1 MKQFH
6 NSVFVSSAAACVLLA
21 AQPVLAQLTQIT
33 DVKLN
38 PIEGGISVIL
48 KTAAGD
54 RPQVFTTKKDKSLVA
69 DVINAQ
75 LRLPKGDNFRQ
86 ENPAPG
92 IKTIEV
98 KQLDT
103 NSIRVTVTGVDDAPS
118 NQPVMRKDNNITLGF
133 TTTTNSTT
141 STATNPTEKVLAAP
155 ATTNPTEKV
164 SAAPAT
170 TNPTEKVPV
179 APATTSE
186 YKPDEPGKRPDILV
200 PNPQVTIDGK
210 IAQSAG
216 PNQPYNQAPPFL
228 PRAVAPPVGD
238 ITQSN
243 IDTSPTVI
251 DLGTQER
258 VPRLVLRDA
267 PVREVL
273 SLLARA
279 ANLNVVYIGGEAAK
293 APGADAGAETAT
305 KPSQTIS
312 LDIENEP
319 VQDVFNYVLRLSALE
334 ANRTGRTIFVGT
346 KLPNSTRDTVMRS
359 LRLNQVTVGVA
370 LNFLVALGA
379 ESAVSRER
387 LVTSVNAV
395 TVGSGVAPVSTQ
407 TQTTTETKIETQR
420 IEYKDSTPLL
430 RGLQASGDERT
441 NSVTLI
447 GSPKMVEM
455 AVSQL
460 VQLDVRRRQVVV
472 NVKIID
478 VNLLGIQDTNSSF
491 SFGLGNSYFTS
502 DGGAATFNFGGS
514 RPATASEVAN
524 NVSGGP
530 PVIENP
536 YAGAQTFLD
545 LNNPG
550 TPIPN
555 TGIGNR
561 LIVDG
566 ARVLS
571 EERTGGSVSFLN
583 RKAGVSGNP
592 FEAGFTEST
601 RGTQDITTVTNT
613 PAVPAVPAVVDA
625 QGNIIVPA
633 VAEVPAKTVTT
644 FTPGV
649 LGTATSALPSL
660 YQFPKKFL
668 ASLTAQVTS
677 GNAKILT
684 DPTLIVQEGQNA
696 TVALTSE
703 VYGGIEQII
712 VGGNLTRK
720 PIIKNAGLTLTV
732 RVERIDDNG
741 FVSLS
746 VAPTVSSLAGTTS
759 SPDGDITLLAA
770 RSLASGQ
777 LRLRDGQT
785 LILSGIIQ
793 DSDRT
798 TVSKLPILGDIPL
811 LGSLFRRS
819 NRTNERREVIVLLTP
834 QVMDDSERSS
844 YGYNYTPSPQVRQ
857 ILERRGLKV
866 QPR

>member
-1 MKQFH
+1 VKQFH

-54 RPQVFTTKKDKSLVA
+54 RPQVFTTKKDKSLIA

-103 NSIRVTVTGVDDAPS
+103 NSIRVTVTGIDDAPS
-118 NQPVMRKDNNITLGF
+118 NQPVMRKDNNLTLGF
-133 TTTTNSTT
+133 TTTTNSTA
-141 STATNPTEKVLAAP
+141 STATK
-155 ATTNPTEKV
+155 PTEKV

-170 TNPTEKVPV
+170 TPE
-179 APATTSE
+179 S
-186 YKPDEPGKRPDILV
+186 KPEPGKRPDVLV

-279 ANLNVVYIGGEAAK
+279 ANLNVVYIGGEAEK
-293 APGADAGAETAT
+293 AQGADAT
-305 KPSQTIS
+305 KTSQTIS

-370 LNFLVALGA
+370 LNFLVGLGA

-395 TVGSGVAPVSTQ
+395 TVGTGVAPITQ
-407 TQTTTETKIETQR
+407 TQTTTETKVETQR
-420 IEYKDSTPLL
+420 ITYQDSTPLL

-447 GSPKMVEM
+447 GNPKMVEM
-455 AVSQL
+455 AISQL

-472 NVKIID
+472 NIRIID
-478 VNLLGIQDTNSSF
+478 VNLLGIQDANSSF

-514 RPATASEVAN
+514 RPAKGSEVASS
-524 NVSGGP
+524 VTET
-530 PVIENP
+530 PVATNP
-536 YAGAQTFLD
+536 LSSANIFLDKRDSSTGNPTAGASS
-545 LNNPG
+545 NPEVTG
-550 TPIPN
+550 VKAITP
-555 TGIGNR
+555 
-561 LIVDG
+561 
-566 ARVLS
+566 
-571 EERTGGSVSFLN
+571 
-583 RKAGVSGNP
+583 
-592 FEAGFTEST
+592 TE
-601 RGTQDITTVTNT
+601 ITY
-613 PAVPAVPAVVDA
+613 
-625 QGNIIVPA
+625 
-633 VAEVPAKTVTT
+633 E
-644 FTPGV
+644 
-649 LGTATSALPSL
+649 LPKL

-668 ASLTAQVTS
+668 ASLTAQVQS

-696 TVALTSE
+696 TVSLTSE
-703 VYGGIEQII
+703 VYGGIKTTDGDRE
-712 VGGNLTRK
+712 

-732 RVERIDDNG
+732 KVERIDDNG

-759 SPDGDITLLAA
+759 SPVGDITLLAS

-793 DSDRT
+793 ESDRT
-798 TVSKLPILGDIPL
+798 SVSKLPILGDIPL
-811 LGSLFRRS
+811 LGALFRKT

-834 QVMDDSERSS
+834 QIMDDSERSA
-844 YGYNYTPSPQVRQ
+844 YGYNYNPSPQVRQ
-857 ILERRGLKV
+857 MLERRGFKA

>member
-48 KTAAGD
+48 KTAAGN
-54 RPQVFTTKKDKSLVA
+54 RPQVFTTKKDKSLIA

-98 KQLDT
+98 KQLDA
-103 NSIRVTVTGVDDAPS
+103 NSIRVIVTGVDDAPS
-118 NQPVMRKDNNITLGF
+118 NQPVMRKDNNLTLGF
-133 TTTTNSTT
+133 TTTTNSTA
-141 STATNPTEKVLAAP
+141 STATK
-155 ATTNPTEKV
+155 PTEKV

-170 TNPTEKVPV
+170 TPE
-179 APATTSE
+179 S
-186 YKPDEPGKRPDILV
+186 KPEPGKPPDVLV

-279 ANLNVVYIGGEAAK
+279 ANLNVVYIGGEAEK
-293 APGADAGAETAT
+293 APSAAGGAAGGAETAT
-305 KPSQTIS
+305 KSSQTIS

-334 ANRTGRTIFVGT
+334 ANRTGRTIFVGA

-370 LNFLVALGA
+370 LNFLVTLGA

-395 TVGSGVAPVSTQ
+395 AVEKNAVAPITQ
-407 TQTTTETKIETQR
+407 TQTTTETKVETQR
-420 IEYKDSTPLL
+420 IDYKDSTPLL

-491 SFGLGNSYFTS
+491 SFGLGNSFFTN
-502 DGGAATFNFGGS
+502 DGGAASFNFGGS
-514 RPATASEVAN
+514 RPAKGSELAN
-524 NVSGGP
+524 SVTETPVIPNPVTGAPFFDINSPQTLPGGGP
-530 PVIENP
+530 GTTIINTSSQKFTDSSGLVVDSNSIGRVGNTNSTFYKPIVPTSTNP
-536 YAGAQTFLD
+536 LQPGFSNITQATDNVLTVTDVLDANGFPTGRQT
-545 LNNPG
+545 
-550 TPIPN
+550 
-555 TGIGNR
+555 
-561 LIVDG
+561 V
-566 ARVLS
+566 ALS
-571 EERTGGSVSFLN
+571 QG
-583 RKAGVSGNP
+583 
-592 FEAGFTEST
+592 T
-601 RGTQDITTVTNT
+601 RGTVT
-613 PAVPAVPAVVDA
+613 A
-625 QGNIIVPA
+625 
-633 VAEVPAKTVTT
+633 
-644 FTPGV
+644 
-649 LGTATSALPSL
+649 ALPPL

-684 DPTLIVQEGQNA
+684 DPTLIVQEGQEA

-703 VYGGIEQII
+703 VYGGIRITPTLRE
-712 VGGNLTRK
+712 
-720 PIIKNAGLTLTV
+720 PIIKEAGLTLKV
-732 RVERIDDNG
+732 KVERIDDNG

-746 VAPTVSSLAGTTS
+746 VAPTVSAPAGTVTTT
-759 SPDGDITLLAA
+759 DGEIGLRSG
-770 RSLASGQ
+770 RSLQSGL

-793 DSDRT
+793 DQDRT
-798 TVSKLPILGDIPL
+798 TVTKLPILGDIPL
-811 LGSLFRRS
+811 LGALFRKS
-819 NRTNERREVIVLLTP
+819 NRTNERREVIVLMTP
-834 QVMDDSERSS
+834 QIMDDSERSS